1 MAANRRDFSVTYPGR
16 SDEGHRRKLAFI
28 FSGQGSQ
35 WSGMGRSLF
44 EQDPVFRGTLQ
55 QCDELM
61 STSLDWS
68 LLKVITEV
76 GNKAWPNRIDIIQPM
91 LFAIQI
97 SLAAVWRSWSIQP
110 DVVVGHSMGEVA
122 AAHVAGALDLKD
134 AVQIICRRSLIL
146 KRASG
151 TGAMVAVRLSID
163 QALEAIAGY
172 EDCVAVA
179 ACNSPTSTVLSGEQ
193 TALEQV
199 INRLKLQHVFC
210 HRVNV
215 DVASH
220 SQHMT
225 PFIADLMK
233 AIEGFEPRP
242 TSVPIYSTVTGDI
255 CPGENFDASYWVR
268 NLRDSVQFST
278 VVERLMADDIDI
290 FLEISPHPVLLP
302 AIQEGL
308 LHHRREGTLL
318 PSLCR
323 KKEEQATMLASLSV
337 LRSIMRPDEALLSVD
352 SEVYSRKAFGRPSA
366 FRVLN

>member
-1 MAANRRDFSVTYPGR
+1 MAANKRDFSVTYRGR
-16 SDEGHRRKLAFI
+16 GDEDHRRKLAFI

-44 EQDPVFRGTLQ
+44 EQDPVFRGTLK

-61 STSLDWS
+61 CSSLDWS
-68 LLKVITEV
+68 LLEEMTKG
-76 GNKAWPNRIDIIQPM
+76 GNKTWPNRIDVIQPM

-151 TGAMVAVRLSID
+151 TGAMVAVKLSID

-255 CPGENFDASYWVR
+255 CPGEDFDASYWMR
-268 NLRDSVQFST
+268 NLRESVRFSA
-278 VVERLMADDIDI
+278 VVERLIADEIDI
-290 FLEISPHPVLLP
+290 FLEISPHPVLLS

-308 LHHRREGTLL
+308 LHHRREGILL
-318 PSLCR
+318 PSLRR
-323 KKEEQATMLASLSV
+323 KKEERATMLASLGV
-337 LRSIMRPDEALLSVD
+337 LRSVMRPVKIRLVESA
-352 SEVYSRKAFGRPSA
+352 VYTKKAFDRRSV
-366 FRVLN
+366 FKVLN